1 MTIISLNRFLGPV
14 DLDLD
19 LEIRFRRTA
28 VTHRARKAIQGGDCC
43 PRRTSLR
50 CFRYHELNTHKVTKS
65 LDGSTEHSVLT
76 PLTIPASGLPSTHG
90 IFSFCQCYLSL
101 VHLLLLC
108 AA

>member
-1 MTIISLNRFLGPV
+1 VTIISLNRFLGPV

-50 CFRYHELNTHKVTKS
+50 CFRYHEL
-65 LDGSTEHSVLT
+65 
-76 PLTIPASGLPSTHG
+76 
-90 IFSFCQCYLSL
+90 
-101 VHLLLLC
+101 
-108 AA
+108 